1 MKCVT
6 HTFIEKR
13 VDDCIAVGS
22 KEDGFASFSPIPFP
36 SLQNDSNTLVQ
47 LLLLT
52 TIVLFH
58 PLCANQVIP
67 LHSPFQD
74 LSPSLHSH
82 FIAGKGIGVCSP
94 FPFSSFYSTIPN
106 PHSQFQ
112 FRFHP
117 SIHSLRREASV
128 RKASNSRK
136 TAVLQPHIHSL
147 LQY

>member
-1 MKCVT
+1 MTVLRWGAKKTVL
-6 HTFIEKR
+6 HH
-13 VDDCIAVGS
+13 S
-22 KEDGFASFSPIPFP
+22 LPSP
-36 SLQNDSNTLVQ
+36 SLPYRMTVIPLLQ

-82 FIAGKGIGVCSP
+82 FIAGKGNWGMHSP